1 MTVGIGVNRFSRR
14 IAVSATKATALPI
27 VMAVMLLVL
36 LACLPQAG
44 GSNLH
49 LQITKEFDDRADA
62 GDFWHAGTIGAAGV
76 VDTGKLASMDLNADY
91 YSDLVGPGK
100 WTAST
105 QQQMGSWIGDCNGV
119 QCDPCTSEFG
129 GDWDLD
135 SVIFVLNERDN
146 DRYVFDLWLGSTEP
160 PKSGGC
166 EPQINS
172 PVIWAD
178 HVPLTLTGIGSATPS
193 GTADGYTVTITP

>member
-1 MTVGIGVNRFSRR
+1 
-14 IAVSATKATALPI
+14 
-27 VMAVMLLVL
+27 MAVGTRAGQIFGRFRAPRSKACGLVAIAGLALVL
-36 LACLPQAG
+36 VGCPAQS
-44 GSNLH
+44 GSSLH
-49 LQITKEFDDRADA
+49 LQITKEFDDRAEAD
-62 GDFWHAGTIGAAGV
+62 DFWHAGTISAAGV
-76 VDTGKLASMDLNADY
+76 VDTAKLASMDFNADY

-146 DRYVFDLWLGSTEP
+146 GRYVFDLWLGSTEP

-172 PVIWAD
+172 PVYWAD
-178 HVPLTLTGIGSATPS
+178 HVPLTLTGIGTATPS
-193 GTADGYTVTITP
+193 GSAAGYTVSIIP